1 MNPNY
6 EDDLEGYHLLAEF
19 PDYDLYV
26 NDDNSVIQR
35 FNEGI
40 ANSWQEF
47 DLDFSF
53 DQQDMDN
60 LRKAVKLYEDS
71 DPIQA
76 EKIKKQIETKILGE
90 VDE

>member
-1 MNPNY
+1 MDPKY
-6 EDDLEGYHLLAEF
+6 EDDLEGYRLLAEF

-53 DQQDMDN
+53 DQQDMDI
-60 LRKAVKLYEDS
+60 LRKAIKIYEDS

-76 EKIKKQIETKILGE
+76 KKIKKQIEIKILGE
-90 VDE
+90 VDD